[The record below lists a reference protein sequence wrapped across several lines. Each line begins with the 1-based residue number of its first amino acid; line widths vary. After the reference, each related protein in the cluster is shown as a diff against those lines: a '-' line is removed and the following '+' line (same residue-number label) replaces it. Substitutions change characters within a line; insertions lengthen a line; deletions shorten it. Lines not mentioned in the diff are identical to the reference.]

1 MQSPYAHIDWDKA
14 MKLFDQASP
23 ISHQRNGYPSVS
35 QILGGLAKA
44 ADRGLM
50 FVAHPTDPEIV
61 HAIVEGRDPYDW
73 RIHHIIKRLHKQ
85 RYVGIQEQKDGTVT
99 IKLTKQGRIKALTYQ
114 LDTMSIT
121 RQKRWDRKWRVV
133 IFDVPER
140 YKRTRDIFRMRLKQL
155 GLYALQESVYV
166 SPYPCF
172 DEIEFLRELYGIPFT
187 VRYLLTER
195 IEDDQFL
202 HTHFYL

>member
-1 MQSPYAHIDWDKA
+1 MQSPYTHIDWDKA
-14 MKLFDQASP
+14 IKLFEQASP
-23 ISHQRNGYPSVS
+23 ISHQSNAYPSVS
-35 QILGGLAKA
+35 QILRGLAKA

-61 HAIVEGRDPYDW
+61 NAIVEGRDPYDW
-73 RIHHIIKRLHKQ
+73 RTHHIIKRLHKQ
-85 RYVGIQEQKDGTVT
+85 HYVDIQEQKDGTVT
-99 IKLTKQGRIKALTYQ
+99 VKLTKQGRIKALTYQ
-114 LDTMSIT
+114 LDTMNII

-202 HTHFYL
+202 HTHFHL